1 MSKRIRALIGAMLAL
16 CTVLLGFGSADSH
29 AQGMPVQRV
38 DMVPTS
44 NLALA
49 ADAGSQLSSQPV
61 SSDGRYVV
69 FLSAATNLVAG
80 DENGRVALFLRD
92 RIANTL
98 KRADL
103 RRGDLGLTENSYI
116 GPALISGDGRWVFFS
131 IGEFQGYIPGP
142 HEPPPPESY
151 PRLFRLDAASGEIE
165 HMDWPGEASLTL
177 LELSHDGR
185 YLLARSQ
192 RELVPGYSAGTD
204 QFYRLDLE
212 LRQIRPIQVSAEGQP
227 ALSARYAGLSPNGRY
242 ACHVDAAWRVLLR
255 DLEGDDPPLHVDLPA
270 DGSPGPQ
277 AVGACRPS
285 DDGLRVAFI
294 SQYPLNPYASSVS
307 LWQRSLGHAQL
318 VEPPEQPG
326 FVGNLHMSR
335 DGQVLA
341 FTRRE
346 ISHPTSLETLV
357 RWTAEEGVSHWIAP
371 RHVATGRWALTALSG
386 DGQHL
391 LLSTYEDPPEAPAPG
406 SGVGLQIF
414 RVGPHGGELERISAA
429 VDSPL
434 PSGIVSSSRGDSS
447 CSLRPQLSHD
457 GRFALFLTNDA
468 RAHSGGPTYFHQV
481 VLRDLASGENE
492 LISRDAQGRALERGA
507 FDASISANG
516 RFVVFS
522 TSDEAL
528 AETDGEQQV
537 FLHDRED
544 GSTRLISR
552 TPAGEP
558 GRGSST
564 CAVVN
569 GDGTRVAFR
578 SRTNNLAGE
587 NVDQETVALLWRA
600 ETDSL
605 ELLSRTMQ
613 GAPARGW
620 APSISVDGRRV
631 VFASDAN
638 DLVEGDFNP
647 LSDIFLWQEGIP
659 SLQRLTRP
667 EGQESPAVSRDPWL
681 SGDGRFVIFMSTSPD
696 FGRDWGAE
704 GDNVFIRDID
714 NGGFQWLNSLPPQ
727 SASVTVRERVPASHP
742 SLSHDGSRVSIHVAT
757 NHWAN
762 VYRHSWGPALMLV
775 DREGGRTWRADLDV
789 PPAATPLTASP
800 TYASPGTVSGDGR
813 HLLFGVRHLPHGH
826 ALMRA
831 GPPSLHTAIWW
842 KPSESGWGL
851 ASFDQGSTIA
861 PIWYTNDE
869 QGRPT
874 WYLVPGLQRDALGD
888 LRGPLLR
895 FTGRPFHAAVG
906 PPAQSEAVGEASLEF
921 FGEDSL
927 AFRFDIGE
935 VQGER
940 MLERFALP
948 EQVACSDASDADRS
962 GLANYTDIWYA
973 GPQDSGWGLQ
983 VFHAGDTLA
992 LAWYIYDPDS
1002 RAVYFIGA
1010 TQRQSDGRFAGTLF
1024 RPRDGLPLAAI
1035 DGLPASDGADPIGE
1049 VELRFADG
1057 ERGEFRFRIDG
1068 LERSHA
1074 IQRLRFGSVASAC
1087 SSRPWP

>member
-1 MSKRIRALIGAMLAL
+1 MSKRIRPSIGAMLAL
-16 CTVLLGFGSADSH
+16 CTVLLGFGSAGSH

-80 DENGRVALFLRD
+80 DDNGRVDLFLRD
-92 RIANTL
+92 GVANTL
-98 KRADL
+98 TRTDL
-103 RRGDLGLTENSYI
+103 WRGDLGLTENSYFV
-116 GPALISGDGRWVFFS
+116 PPLISGDGRWAFFS

-227 ALSARYAGLSPNGRY
+227 ALSARYAGLSSNGRY
-242 ACHVDAAWRVLLR
+242 ACYVDAAWRVLLR

-294 SQYPLNPYASSVS
+294 SQFPLNPYASSVS

-335 DGQVLA
+335 DGRVLA

-346 ISHPTSLETLV
+346 VSHPTSLETLV
-357 RWTAEEGVSHWIAP
+357 RWTASEGVSHWIAP
-371 RHVATGRWALTALSG
+371 RQVDTGRWTSLALSD

-391 LLSTYEDPPEAPAPG
+391 LLNTYEDPPGAPAPG
-406 SGVGLQIF
+406 SGLGLQIF
-414 RVGPHGGELERISAA
+414 LVGPAGQGLQRISAA
-429 VDSPL
+429 VGDPL
-434 PSGIVSSSRGDSS
+434 PSGIDSRGQGASF

-457 GRFALFLTNDA
+457 GRFALFRTNDA
-468 RAHSGGPTYFHQV
+468 RAHSGGPSNRDQV
-481 VLRDLASGENE
+481 VLRDLVSGENE
-492 LISRDAQGRALERGA
+492 LISRDALGRALERGA
-507 FDASISANG
+507 YGASISANG

-522 TSDEAL
+522 SNDEAL
-528 AETDGEQQV
+528 GETDLSEQV
-537 FLHDRED
+537 FLHDRQD

-558 GRGSST
+558 GTGSST

-569 GDGTRVAFR
+569 GDGTRVAFL
-578 SRTNNLAGE
+578 SYTNNLAGP
-587 NVDQETVALLWRA
+587 NVDQVSALLLWRA

-605 ELLSRTMQ
+605 EPISRTLQ
-613 GAPARGW
+613 GALARGGT
-620 APSISVDGRRV
+620 PSISVDGRRV
-631 VFASDAN
+631 AFASDHN
-638 DLVEGDFNP
+638 DLVENDLNP
-647 LSDIFLWQEGIP
+647 LSDIFLWQDGQP
-659 SLQRLTRP
+659 GLQRLSQP
-667 EGQESPAVSRDPWL
+667 EGQESPAESRDPWL

-696 FGRDWGAE
+696 FGREWGAE

-714 NGGFQWLNSLPPQ
+714 HGGFQWLNALPSQDP
-727 SASVTVRERVPASHP
+727 SVTSRQRVPASHP
-742 SLSHDGSRVSIHVAT
+742 SISHDGSRVSIHVAT

-775 DREGGRTWRADLDV
+775 EREGARTWRADLNV
-789 PPAATPLTASP
+789 PPATIPLTASP

-831 GPPSLHTAIWW
+831 GPPSLHTAMWW
-842 KPSESGWGL
+842 DPRESGWGL
-851 ASFDQGSTIA
+851 ASFDQGNAIA

-948 EQVACSDASDADRS
+948 EQIVCSDAGDADRS
-962 GLANYTDIWYA
+962 DLGNFTDIWYA

-983 VFHAGDTLA
+983 VFHAGQTLA
-992 LAWYIYDPDS
+992 LAWYTYDPDS

-1010 TQRQSDGRFAGTLF
+1010 TQRQADGRFTGTLF

-1068 LERSHA
+1068 VERSHA
-1074 IQRLRFGSVASAC
+1074 IQRLRFGSAASAC
-1087 SSRPWP
+1087 SSRHWP